1 MINSYRKLLDGNK
14 AWAKEQIAKD
24 SSYFEKLSPSQKPE
38 YLWIGCS
45 DSRVPAETVTGAKPG
60 EIFVHRNIANMVVHT
75 DLNLLSVV
83 EYAVKVLKVKHI
95 ILCGHYGCG
104 GIMSSMENIAYGYVD
119 NWLRNIKEVYVDYAN
134 ELDKIQDKQERI
146 NRLVEINVIEQ
157 VKNLCKTKVVQKAL
171 EKKVLQVH
179 GWVYG
184 MDNGLIKELIHA
196 DSAEEIV
203 HPIFQYKSEVKSQ

>member
-1 MINSYRKLLDGNK
+1 MDNSYNKLLKGNK
-14 AWAKEQIAKD
+14 KWAAEQITKD
-24 SSYFEKLSPSQKPE
+24 PDYFERLMPMQKPE

-45 DSRVPAETVTGAKPG
+45 DSRVPAETITGATPG
-60 EIFVHRNIANMVVHT
+60 EIFVHRNIANLVVHT

-83 EYAVKVLKVKHI
+83 EFAVKILKVKHI

-104 GIMSSMENIAYGYVD
+104 GVKSSLENIAYGYVD
-119 NWLRNIKEVYVDYAN
+119 NWLRNIKEIYVRNAG
-134 ELDKIQDKQERI
+134 ELDKIQDAEARV

-171 EKKVLQVH
+171 EKKSIQVH

-184 MDNGLIKELIHA
+184 MQDGLIKELSHA
-196 DSAEEIV
+196 DDTLKAV
-203 HPIFQYKSEVKSQ
+203 HPIFKYKYQME

>member
-1 MINSYRKLLDGNK
+1 MDNSYNKLLKGNK
-14 AWAKEQIAKD
+14 KWAAEQITKD
-24 SSYFEKLSPSQKPE
+24 PDYFEKLMPAQKPE

-45 DSRVPAETVTGAKPG
+45 DSRVPAETITGATPG
-60 EIFVHRNIANMVVHT
+60 EIFVHRNIANLVVHT

-83 EYAVKVLKVKHI
+83 EFAVKILKVKHI

-104 GIMSSMENIAYGYVD
+104 GVRSSLENIAYGYVD
-119 NWLRNIKEVYVDYAN
+119 NWLRNIKEIYVRNAE
-134 ELDKIQDKQERI
+134 ELDKIQDAEARV

-171 EKKVLQVH
+171 EKKSIQVH

-184 MDNGLIKELIHA
+184 MQDGLIKELSHA
-196 DSAEEIV
+196 DDTLKAV
-203 HPIFQYKSEVKSQ
+203 HPIFKYKYQME

>member
-1 MINSYRKLLDGNK
+1 MIKSYNKLLEGNK
-14 AWAKEQIAKD
+14 KWAREQIAKD
-24 SSYFEKLSPSQKPE
+24 PEYFAKMMPVQKPE
-38 YLWIGCS
+38 YLWVGCS
-45 DSRVPAETVTGAKPG
+45 DSRVPAETITCSTPG

-83 EYAVKVLKVKHI
+83 EFAVKVLKVKHI

-104 GIMSSMENIAYGYVD
+104 GVRSSMENTAYGYVD
-119 NWLRNIKEVYVDYAN
+119 NWLRNIKEIYLRNAE
-134 ELDKIQDKQERI
+134 ELDKIEDVELRA

-171 EKKVLQVH
+171 EKKTVQVH

-184 MDNGLIKELIHA
+184 MQDGRIKELIDVDDTLKA
-196 DSAEEIV
+196 I
-203 HPIFQYKSEVKSQ
+203 HPIFKYNID

>member
-1 MINSYRKLLDGNK
+1 MINSYNKLLDGNK
-14 AWAKEQIAKD
+14 RWAGEQIAND
-24 SSYFEKLSPSQKPE
+24 PEYFEKLLPLQKPE

-45 DSRVPAETVTGAKPG
+45 DSRVPAEMITGSTPG
-60 EIFVHRNIANMVVHT
+60 DIFVHRNIANLVVHT
-75 DLNLLSVV
+75 DLNLLSVL

-119 NWLRNIKEVYVDYAN
+119 NWLRNIKEVYVKNAE
-134 ELDKIQDKQERI
+134 ELDKIEDRQERI

-157 VKNLCKTKVVQKAL
+157 VRNLCKTKVVQKAL
-171 EKKVLQVH
+171 EKKSIQVH

-184 MDNGLIKELIHA
+184 IKNGLIKELTHEYGTLKA
-196 DSAEEIV
+196 V
-203 HPIFQYKSEVKSQ
+203 HPIFKYNSEESIL